1 MFLGESMWQW
11 ACYRSWFGIRC
22 GVRSGDNKQKRLS
35 YSCSTCSLLTSI
47 THLDSTVE
55 AVVPVLVI
63 CTLYYGQGI
72 FLHITA
78 CYLSQGHILFSSY
91 LHGSSRYIYI
101 YNWNITIIVLKGN
114 IQSLWF
120 LWMRRLEDKMKP
132 PVLTSELVRGQ
143 TVNLVF
149 LKQC

>member
-63 CTLYYGQGI
+63 CRPIVLWTGDFPSHNCMLPFPGTHFI
-72 FLHITA
+72 F
-78 CYLSQGHILFSSY
+78 ILFA
-91 LHGSSRYIYI
+91 REFQIYN

-120 LWMRRLEDKMKP
+120 LWMRKLEDKIKP
-132 PVLTSELVRGQ
+132 SELVRGQ
-143 TVNLVF
+143 TVHLVF